1 MQNLIF
7 LLLDTKIDSN
17 LHCENIWWTFT
28 NNWRYSTLI
37 KSIIISCHGL
47 IFMTVRTVC
56 LTTIIFIFL
65 FLDILGILIIPLNPI
80 SLAAA
85 NRFIYWKIFIWNN
98 INCQIVNMSTVTRML
113 RHATLVPC
121 YSISTTYTS
130 IKAFVVVDV
139 LCVSIPSRLL
149 WWSELTFLW
158 SNLISCLTFYI
169 GNFCKF
175 D

>member
-47 IFMTVRTVC
+47 IFMTVGTVC
-56 LTTIIFIFL
+56 LTTITFIFL
-65 FLDILGILIIPLNPI
+65 FVSWESWSFHSIQYRLQQLID
-80 SLAAA
+80 S
-85 NRFIYWKIFIWNN
+85 FIEKYLYEITSIAK
-98 INCQIVNMSTVTRML
+98 IVNMSTVTRML

-149 WWSELTFLW
+149 WWSELTFLIW
-158 SNLISCLTFYI
+158 YPVLRFTSETFANLI
-169 GNFCKF
+169 NEK
-175 D
+175 